1 MDAAADVLKIGM
13 KYSYALAMVIAFIAL
28 LNLTISWI
36 FVGLNFS
43 VVMDLL
49 YLIQMWLPFNLT
61 PLIAWLNVMATA
73 YLTYRLYLLGFS
85 ILRGLL
91 E

>member
-1 MDAAADVLKIGM
+1 MDAATSILKLGL
-13 KYSYALAMVIAFIAL
+13 KYSYVLAMVVAFITL

-43 VVMDLL
+43 VVADLL
-49 YLIQMWLPFNLT
+49 YLTQMWLPFNLT

-73 YLTYRLYLLGFS
+73 YLTYRLYLLGFN